1 MNYSEIKKIA
11 ASNKI
16 RITSIRKKRSG
27 FKVSF
32 YYFNEK
38 KSYKTKET
46 NTYFLSENE
55 LNYWINTKRN

>member
-16 RITSIRKKRSG
+16 RITSIRKNGSG

-32 YYFNEK
+32 YYFNEEK
-38 KSYKTKET
+38 RYKTKET
-46 NTYFLSENE
+46 TNYFLSENE